1 MRALLVSE
9 GKHEEGGALETMV
22 RRVATVPLELTFRR
36 SNDSHVRTH
45 RGKGAGMFKRALA
58 WMREAQNEG
67 YDAMILV
74 IDEDG
79 HRERRGQFDEAQDS
93 EYFSVKRALGIAVRT
108 FDAWMI
114 ADEKALST
122 VVGANIDRQSDP
134 ERNTRPKA
142 TCEGILAAHDDP
154 MGQTEL
160 YAALAEV
167 INIDLLK
174 GRCSKG
180 FAPFASRVRGLH

>member
-9 GKHEEGGALETMV
+9 GKHEEGGALETLV
-22 RRVATVPLELTFRR
+22 CRVATVPLELTFRR
-36 SNDSHVRTH
+36 SNDSRIRTH

-58 WMREAQNEG
+58 WMREAQRKG
-67 YDAMILV
+67 CDAIILV

-79 HRERRGQFDEAQDS
+79 HRDRRGQFDEAQDS

-122 VVGANIDRQSDP
+122 VIGANVDRQSDP
-134 ERNTRPKA
+134 ERNTAPKE
-142 TCEGILAAHDDP
+142 TCAGILTAHDSP
-154 MGQTEL
+154 MSQTEF
-160 YAALAEV
+160 YAGLAEV
-167 INIDLLK
+167 IDIDLLED
-174 GRCSKG
+174 RCPKG
-180 FAPFASRVRGLH
+180 FAPFAARLRGLH